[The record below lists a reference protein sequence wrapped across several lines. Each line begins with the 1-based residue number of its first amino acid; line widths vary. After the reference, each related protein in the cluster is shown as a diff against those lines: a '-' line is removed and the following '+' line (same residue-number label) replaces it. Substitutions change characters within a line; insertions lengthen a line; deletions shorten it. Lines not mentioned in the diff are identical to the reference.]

1 MGATG
6 MSVIEQAAKRLEDL
20 KRTAVAAYGRR
31 TARENEALG
40 TSGVLNHAYSAAN
53 AVTEDGCRRA
63 FTTQEVSIDLSRLND
78 QGLVSP
84 DNPKSKISEEF
95 RVIKRPLIRNATGE
109 SASPI
114 ENGNLI
120 MITSA
125 LPGEGKT
132 SSSVSL
138 AMSIA
143 MELDKTVLLVDADVA
158 RPTVLH
164 TLGIEEKKGLL
175 DVLVDRSIH
184 LSEVL
189 LRTNIEKL
197 VILPSGSP
205 HSHATE
211 LLASES
217 MTSLV
222 REMAGRYADRIIVFD
237 SPPLLLT
244 NEATALAAH
253 MGQIVVV
260 VEAEKTEHETLRQ
273 ALALIEECPV
283 KLLLLNKNRYGA
295 RGGYYGIYGGSGYGR
310 SEPAG

>member
-1 MGATG
+1 

-20 KRTAVAAYGRR
+20 KRTAVGAGKRR
-31 TARENEALG
+31 TDRENEALG
-40 TSGVLNHAYSAAN
+40 TQVGVLDHANSAAN
-53 AVTEDGCRRA
+53 AGMEHGRPRSVA
-63 FTTQEVSIDLSRLND
+63 TQKVSIDLARLND

-84 DNPKSKISEEF
+84 DNPKSKVSEEF
-95 RVIKRPLIRNATGE
+95 RVIKRPLIRNAAGK

-114 ENGNLI
+114 ANGNLI
-120 MITSA
+120 MVTSA

-158 RPTVLH
+158 RPSILH
-164 TLGIEEKKGLL
+164 TLGIEEKRGLL
-175 DVLVDRSIH
+175 DVLVDRSID

-189 LRTNIEKL
+189 LRTTIEKL
-197 VILPSGSP
+197 VILPSGSSHP
-205 HSHATE
+205 HATE

-217 MTSLV
+217 MTALV
-222 REMAGRYADRIIVFD
+222 REIAGRYPDRIIVFD

-260 VEAEKTEHETLRQ
+260 VEAEKTGHETLKQ
-273 ALALIEECPV
+273 ALALIEACPV

-295 RGGYYGIYGGSGYGR
+295 RGGYYGMYGESGYGR
-310 SEPAG
+310 TEPAG